1 MLAVL
6 TNFELFFLFV
16 GIYYI
21 HAYTNGISNVILR
34 KGSLFRNHDHDAQME
49 RVKKVIC
56 KEDKYCFIATISN
69 RENIEGYPFGS
80 ILGYALNDNGI
91 PIMALDEDS
100 HDNTHLRD
108 NNSVSL
114 VIPNLNT
121 NERIVYTGDVREV
134 KQDFYDPS
142 DELLNYKALFMDA
155 HPNALW
161 LEFPSVRFY
170 ILEHI
175 KNIMYYNTYDESN
188 VHLTKYMR
196 HFP

>member
-1 MLAVL
+1 MV
-6 TNFELFFLFV
+6 NP
-16 GIYYI
+16 
-21 HAYTNGISNVILR
+21 
-34 KGSLFRNHDHDAQME
+34 
-49 RVKKVIC
+49 
-56 KEDKYCFIATISN
+56 
-69 RENIEGYPFGS
+69 EGYPFGS
-80 ILGYALNDNGI
+80 ILGYALNENGI

-134 KQDFYDPS
+134 KHDFYDPS
-142 DELLNYKALFMDA
+142 NELLNYKALFMDA

-170 ILEHI
+170 VLEHI

>member
-1 MLAVL
+1 MAVL

-21 HAYTNGISNVILR
+21 HAYTNGISTVILR
-34 KGSLFRNHDHDAQME
+34 KGSLFRYHDHDAQME
-49 RVKKVIC
+49 RVKKVVC

-80 ILGYALNDNGI
+80 ILGYALNENGI

-142 DELLNYKALFMDA
+142 SELL
-155 HPNALW
+155 
-161 LEFPSVRFY
+161 
-170 ILEHI
+170 
-175 KNIMYYNTYDESN
+175 
-188 VHLTKYMR
+188 
-196 HFP
+196 